1 MAETF
6 SITDLAREFEVTTRT
21 IRFYEDKGLIAPA
34 RRGQTRVYSHRDRI
48 RLKLILRGR
57 RLGFTL
63 REIADILSLYDTE
76 PGEVGQLRHFLR
88 KIAERRAQLER
99 QREDIAITLEELANV
114 EARCHE
120 RLAELER
127 GRATDRAGAAGARG
141 ARARRHG
148 PDPEI
153 EPPLPFDSGGEEP
166 AG

>member
-6 SITDLAREFEVTTRT
+6 SITDLAREFEITTRT
-21 IRFYEDKGLIAPA
+21 IRFYEDKGLLVPA

-63 REIADILSLYDTE
+63 REITEILALYNDE
-76 PGEVGQLRHFLR
+76 PGEAGQLRHFLE
-88 KIAERRAQLER
+88 KIAERRAKLER

-127 GRATDRAGAAGARG
+127 PRAGRPSAGHRRG
-141 ARARRHG
+141 RTAKGRRPA

-153 EPPLPFDSGGEEP
+153 EPPLPFEGDDDAP
-166 AG
+166 V